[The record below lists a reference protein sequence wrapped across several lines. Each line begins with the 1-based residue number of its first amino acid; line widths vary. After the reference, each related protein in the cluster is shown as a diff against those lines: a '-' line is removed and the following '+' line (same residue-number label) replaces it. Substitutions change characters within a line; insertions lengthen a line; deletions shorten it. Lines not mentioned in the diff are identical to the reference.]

1 MRPNRPTISISRRM
15 VMATTLAPNRPRRR
29 SQPPAPQSRASVPVR
44 EASDGHESEYD
55 LLTAALIGVTIGA
68 GITFM
73 LRRGPSGRS
82 PMSPVVRGLGRGATW
97 AGRNAG
103 RLGVAGARWTAK
115 RGEEAWDR
123 IPRDEI
129 REHVSDYVGT
139 ARDAIDEFVETEL
152 KDLRRAI
159 RRQRKR
165 LGV

>member
-1 MRPNRPTISISRRM
+1 
-15 VMATTLAPNRPRRR
+15 
-29 SQPPAPQSRASVPVR
+29 
-44 EASDGHESEYD
+44 
-55 LLTAALIGVTIGA
+55 
-68 GITFM
+68 
-73 LRRGPSGRS
+73 
-82 PMSPVVRGLGRGATW
+82 MSPVVRGLGRGATW
-97 AGRNAG
+97 AGRKAG
-103 RLGVAGARWTAK
+103 TLGVAGARWTAK

-129 REHVSDYVGT
+129 REHVSDYVGS